1 MGHTL
6 CQVHTEIFFSNGD
19 IWQAHNTKEKLERHL
34 KVTGG
39 KHYLTSSSFYQ
50 VTYTSDYFEELYDL
64 AVKLIHKGLAYVD
77 HQSPEEVKEY
87 REKKMN
93 SPWRDRPIAESLKLF
108 EDMRQGFIDEGKATL
123 RLKQDMQNH
132 NKNMYDLI
140 AYRIKVE
147 EIEGEPR
154 TTPLSNGEAVV
165 RLLHRVFR
173 RRPEM
178 SVAGESRDD
187 PTNEENLARRRL
199 LRHGLLLVAFSSSEV
214 KRKRGGLGDIADVSP
229 HSCWEEK
236 TRTCEWFMDSFTSVT
251 LAHQD
256 PAKLE
261 DWLSDLNPHS
271 KEVIPE
277 AYAVPSLTNAVL
289 GDKFQFERLGNL
301 FFLFF
306 YFPLSSSD
314 STIVSG
320 YFAVDPDST
329 SSKLVLNRTTTLRDS
344 YCKGAQK

>member
-1 MGHTL
+1 MYWSKS
-6 CQVHTEIFFSNGD
+6 F
-19 IWQAHNTKEKLERHL
+19 
-34 KVTGG
+34 
-39 KHYLTSSSFYQ
+39 SSFYQ

-154 TTPLSNGEAVV
+154 TAPLSNGEAVV
-165 RLLHRVFR
+165 RFFIVFFAEGR
-173 RRPEM
+173 RCLWP
-178 SVAGESRDD
+178 
-187 PTNEENLARRRL
+187 ENLETTPRMRRTSRGDDFFATVFSLLPYPRL
-199 LRHGLLLVAFSSSEV
+199 R
-214 KRKRGGLGDIADVSP
+214 
-229 HSCWEEK
+229 
-236 TRTCEWFMDSFTSVT
+236 FMDSFTS
-251 LAHQD
+251 D
-256 PAKLE
+256 
-261 DWLSDLNPHS
+261 
-271 KEVIPE
+271 
-277 AYAVPSLTNAVL
+277 
-289 GDKFQFERLGNL
+289 
-301 FFLFF
+301 
-306 YFPLSSSD
+306 FPLSSSD

-329 SSKLVLNRTTTLRDS
+329 PSKLVLNRTTTLRDS

>member
-1 MGHTL
+1 MLLAG
-6 CQVHTEIFFSNGD
+6 
-19 IWQAHNTKEKLERHL
+19 
-34 KVTGG
+34 
-39 KHYLTSSSFYQ
+39 SSSFYQ

-64 AVKLIHKGLAYVD
+64 AVKLIHRGLAYVD

-140 AYRIKVE
+140 AYRIKSISIVAARYHVVLAVAWLRRERGRRSKKE

-236 TRTCEWFMDSFTSVT
+236 MRTCEWFMDSFTSVT

-277 AYAVPSLTNAVL
+277 AYAVPSLANAVL

-301 FFLFF
+301 FFLLFC
-306 YFPLSSSD
+306 
-314 STIVSG
+314 

-329 SSKLVLNRTTTLRDS
+329 S
-344 YCKGAQK
+344 